1 VFQQATR
8 IILGIAAGAV
18 IGVTSASAQAQP
30 KQKQVKNQ
38 TEWNLFNDSTKTAD
52 AAKRL
57 EFLKAWKEQFPDSD
71 YKEERLLIFL
81 STYQA
86 LNQPARMAETAQEI
100 LALNPK
106 EPHALL
112 ALTLLT
118 STYPNPPT
126 ADSLAA
132 GERAAQ
138 GLLEAAR
145 PAEVKDDATWKRVRM
160 EEAHKARL
168 FIALHRNQPEAA
180 EREYARWLAEEP
192 NRAEIAYGL
201 GNAILAQKKPERYS
215 EMLYYWG
222 RAASLTGPGALPEKE
237 RKAVDAYFV
246 KQYNSIHGPD
256 EAGLKEL
263 RALAISQPAPP
274 PGFKVPTKSEVE
286 AANLEKLKRENP
298 QLALWKSIKD
308 ALLAADGEAYF
319 EGTLKGSAVP
329 KLKGRI
335 VSMHPAVR
343 PKELLLALDT
353 PGTPEVTLKL
363 DNPLPGTAEPGTGIA
378 FEGVPAAFTKVPFM
392 LTFEVE
398 GKDKLEGWPGRPAPA
413 RKTISRAGKK

>member
-1 VFQQATR
+1 VFQQATYT
-8 IILGIAAGAV
+8 ILGSMVGAV
-18 IGVTSASAQAQP
+18 IGVTSVSAQTQP

-38 TEWNLFNDSTKTAD
+38 AEWNLFNDSTKTTD

-57 EFLKAWKEQFPDSD
+57 EYLKAWKEQFPDSD

-81 STYQA
+81 TTYQA
-86 LNQPARMAETAQEI
+86 LTQPARMAETAKEI

-112 ALTLLT
+112 AITMLT

-126 ADSLAA
+126 PDSLAA

-145 PAEVKDDATWKRVRM
+145 PAEVKDDATWKKVRT
-160 EEAHKARL
+160 EEAHKARI

-180 EREYARWLAEEP
+180 EREYAQWLAEEP

-201 GNAILAQKKPERYS
+201 GNAILARKKPERYS
-215 EMLYYWG
+215 EMLYYWA
-222 RAASLTGPGALPEKE
+222 RAASLTGAGALPENQ
-237 RKAVDAYFV
+237 RRQVDAYFV
-246 KQYNSIHGPD
+246 KQYNSVHGPD

-274 PGFKVPTKSEVE
+274 PGFKIKTKSEVE
-286 AANLEKLKRENP
+286 SANLERLKRENP

-308 ALLAADGEAYF
+308 ALLAPDGEQYF
-319 EGTLKGSAVP
+319 EATLKGSAVP

-335 VSMHPAVR
+335 VSIHPAVR
-343 PKELLLALDT
+343 PRELVLALDT
-353 PGTPEVTLKL
+353 PGSPEVTLKL
-363 DNPLPGTAEPGTGIA
+363 GTPLSGRADPGTEIA
-378 FEGVPAAFTKVPFM
+378 FEGVPTAFTKAPFM
-392 LTFEVE
+392 LTFDVE
-398 GKDKLEGWPGRPAPA
+398 GKDKIEGWPARPAPA
-413 RKTISRAGKK
+413 RKTMSRAGKK